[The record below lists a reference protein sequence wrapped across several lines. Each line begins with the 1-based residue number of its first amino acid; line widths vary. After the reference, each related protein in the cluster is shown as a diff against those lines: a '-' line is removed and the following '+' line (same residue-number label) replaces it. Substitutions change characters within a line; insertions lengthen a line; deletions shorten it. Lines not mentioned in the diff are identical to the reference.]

1 MAIRHAQAPFS
12 VQKRHTNDD
21 DVQERH
27 TNDGDVQKRR
37 TNGVGVQTPDALG
50 LGEKLAGVCER
61 DVRRVAGEH
70 ARDLC
75 HALLARY
82 LAQGRL
88 GTAVLAH

>member
-1 MAIRHAQAPFS
+1 MAIRHACRVAVAILRAQAPFS

-27 TNDGDVQKRR
+27 TNGA
-37 TNGVGVQTPDALG
+37 GVQTPDALG
-50 LGEKLAGVCER
+50 LGEKLASVCER
-61 DVRRVAGEH
+61 DVGRIAGEH

-82 LAQGRL
+82 LA
-88 GTAVLAH
+88 

>member
-12 VQKRHTNDD
+12 VQKRHSNDGDVQKCHSNDGDVQERHTNDD

-27 TNDGDVQKRR
+27 TNGA
-37 TNGVGVQTPDALG
+37 GVQTPDALG
-50 LGEKLAGVCER
+50 LGEKLASVCER

-75 HALLARY
+75 HALLA
-82 LAQGRL
+82 
-88 GTAVLAH
+88 